1 MTYISRPRP
10 SYLDTLERISWNGE
24 PRWRDPHGNI
34 YTYDGLH
41 GEVEVFNRRGKH
53 IAVVDID
60 NGRRIKPAVAGRKID
75 V

>member
-1 MTYISRPRP
+1 M
-10 SYLDTLERISWNGE
+10 WNGE
-24 PRWRDPHGNI
+24 PRWRDRQGNI

-53 IAVVDID
+53 MAVVDIV